1 MDKNRL
7 TFCNNINNNAI
18 YLWHSWTQRHK
29 KVRGNTDA
37 QVQFEQKR
45 TLWTNISK
53 TFPCFFCCWWLT
65 LQLSQVVRPLLAPSS
80 AFRMARHGRMI
91 SIQHFEPMPHGQPW
105 YLHTQTIDRFQL
117 FFFFFI
123 WEGRVHHTPH
133 KTLRFL
139 SSTVAGPW
147 ERIGH
152 EVGPITPLTFT
163 KILRFVKGRRW
174 SICWLEGAEVSC
186 QSWGFGLN
194 IKSLSLL
201 FRQNGPF

>member
-1 MDKNRL
+1 MRFIYGTVGPRDIKRSEVTRMRKFSLNRSEL
-7 TFCNNINNNAI
+7 SEQIF
-18 YLWHSWTQRHK
+18 QRRFLVFSAADGWRFNCPKWWDLYWRPHQHLGWP
-29 KVRGNTDA
+29 VTAEWFPSNTLSRCPTVSHDIC
-37 QVQFEQKR
+37 
-45 TLWTNISK
+45 TLRPSIGSS
-53 TFPCFFCCWWLT
+53 FF
-65 LQLSQVVRPLLAPSS
+65 V
-80 AFRMARHGRMI
+80 
-91 SIQHFEPMPHGQPW
+91 
-105 YLHTQTIDRFQL
+105 
-117 FFFFFI
+117 FFFI

-174 SICWLEGAEVSC
+174 SICWLEGTEVSC

-201 FRQNGPF
+201 FCQNGPF